1 MAVNLHERRLEVEA
15 AEAAQIIDTVAS
27 KRGVWPSEDW
37 PPMVLDRGLTV
48 GSEGGHGMIGYSVDE
63 YVPGQRV
70 RFTFSAPP
78 GFLGWHEFAVLPAV
92 GSCDLRHTLVVE
104 PQGLVRIS
112 WPVVFRPLHDAL
124 IEDALDKAEEH
135 TGRPRPVSPWP
146 WQVRFLRL
154 ALRTVRRLR
163 RG

>member
-92 GSCDLRHTLVVE
+92 GSCD
-104 PQGLVRIS
+104 
-112 WPVVFRPLHDAL
+112 
-124 IEDALDKAEEH
+124 
-135 TGRPRPVSPWP
+135 PRPWAASLPT
-146 WQVRFLRL
+146 
-154 ALRTVRRLR
+154 ARRR
-163 RG
+163 ASTPRCR